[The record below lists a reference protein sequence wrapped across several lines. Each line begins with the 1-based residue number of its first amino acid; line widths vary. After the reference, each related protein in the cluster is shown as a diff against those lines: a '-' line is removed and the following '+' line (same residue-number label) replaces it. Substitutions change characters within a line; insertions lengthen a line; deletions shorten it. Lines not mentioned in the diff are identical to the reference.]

1 MHPTY
6 PADGELSPNE
16 LAWIV
21 SAPED
26 ELLGAAGGILLGGG
40 HGFGGRD
47 DEQNRNFA
55 REWLDARLEALRP
68 VLCADEVFRDLG
80 GDLTNDILT
89 LLPLLAT
96 QLDGNALLAAI
107 VAGIV
112 LRRGLARFCASG

>member
-1 MHPTY
+1 VPPLDATAEDLT
-6 PADGELSPNE
+6 PDE
-16 LAWIV
+16 LAWIA

-26 ELLGAAGGILLGGG
+26 QLLGAAGGILLGEG

-47 DEQNRNFA
+47 DEHNRNFA
-55 REWLDARLEALRP
+55 SEWLESRLEQLRP
-68 VLCADEVFRDLG
+68 ILCADELFRDLG

-112 LRRGLARFCASG
+112 LRRGLARFCETG